1 MAAQDIKS
9 ALFSASKQG
18 RAEDLPEILATN
30 VDVNLTDQLGNTP
43 LHYATSANHVHVVE
57 ILLSNPKIN
66 INAQNNYK
74 DTPLHKAAVRGAVG
88 TIKLLVSAGANLEIK
103 NQDNQRAKDLAKSHE
118 IGDLLVPPS
127 TLGYDE
133 TPVTGEDDDD
143 EDGEEETGEEETGQV
158 YEEEPIKQSAPPPRP
173 PRSKK

>member
-9 ALFSASKQG
+9 ALFSAAKQG
-18 RAEDLPEILATN
+18 RVEDIPEILATKI
-30 VDVNLTDQLGNTP
+30 DVNTIDQLGNTP
-43 LHYATSANHVHVVE
+43 LHYAASANHAHVVE

-66 INAQNNYK
+66 INVQNSYK
-74 DTPLHKAAVRGAVG
+74 DTPLHKAASRGAIG
-88 TIKLLVSAGANLEIK
+88 TIKLLVSAGANLDIK
-103 NQDNQRAKDLAKSHE
+103 NKDNQRPKDLAKSHE

-133 TPVTGEDDDD
+133 TVAEEDAD
-143 EDGEEETGEEETGQV
+143 EDGGDDEVEETVETFD
-158 YEEEPIKQSAPPPRP
+158 EEPHHEVKFSSPPPRP

>member
-1 MAAQDIKS
+1 MAQDIKS

-18 RAEDLPEILATN
+18 RAEDIPEILATN

-43 LHYATSANHVHVVE
+43 LHYAASANHANVVE
-57 ILLSNPKIN
+57 ILISNPKIN
-66 INAQNNYK
+66 INAQNSYK
-74 DTPLHKAAVRGAVG
+74 DTPLHKAAVRGAIG
-88 TIKLLVSAGANLEIK
+88 SIKLLVSAGANLEIK
-103 NQDNQRAKDLAKSHE
+103 NQDNQRPKDLSKSHE

-133 TPVTGEDDDD
+133 TPATADDD
-143 EDGEEETGEEETGQV
+143 EEEDGEDYGEEDTGEV
-158 YEEEPIKQSAPPPRP
+158 YEEEPLKQSAPPPRP